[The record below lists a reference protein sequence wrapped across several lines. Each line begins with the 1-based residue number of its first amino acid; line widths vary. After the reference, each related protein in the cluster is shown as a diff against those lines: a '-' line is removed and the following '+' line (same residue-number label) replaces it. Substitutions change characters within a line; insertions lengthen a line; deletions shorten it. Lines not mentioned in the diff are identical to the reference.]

1 MQATEY
7 FNVGRWAN
15 FGRRRT
21 PLPPS
26 HRPKWGR
33 DDGQSIKTFDRS
45 HYEFRLILHRRL
57 ITHTHDAWSWNF
69 GAAVDTY
76 SFTRAHISHSG
87 KGLQRTVSVE
97 MERAMA
103 DDALAENGAISRD
116 HKRKIDYGNIF
127 SVEAKVKQHT
137 SSLSL
142 SLHEDIRTVM
152 ICGATAND
160 APSGKS
166 RLFWT

>member
-1 MQATEY
+1 
-7 FNVGRWAN
+7 
-15 FGRRRT
+15 
-21 PLPPS
+21 
-26 HRPKWGR
+26 
-33 DDGQSIKTFDRS
+33 
-45 HYEFRLILHRRL
+45 
-57 ITHTHDAWSWNF
+57 
-69 GAAVDTY
+69 
-76 SFTRAHISHSG
+76 
-87 KGLQRTVSVE
+87 
-97 MERAMA
+97 MA